1 MKQKIRNIVA
11 VAGSLLYCNL
21 LIPCAVYAGNK
32 EDKIVKDLDSKM
44 SFFVDLVLT
53 LIQGGG
59 AIVFGLGCVSLFSA
73 ISSRNSTELTEGIL
87 KTASGLGMFLVP
99 LIVRLYA

>member
-21 LIPCAVYAGNK
+21 LIPCAVYAGDK
-32 EDKIVKDLDSKM
+32 EDKIVKDFHSQV
-44 SFFVDLVLT
+44 SFIVALVLT
-53 LIQGGG
+53 IIQGIG
-59 AIVFGLGCVSLFSA
+59 AIVLGFGCVSLFSA

-87 KTASGLGMFLVP
+87 KAAGGLGM
-99 LIVRLYA
+99 LIVPGIIKLYT

>member
-21 LIPCAVYAGNK
+21 LIPCAVYAGDK
-32 EDKIVKDLDSKM
+32 EDKIVKDLDSKV
-44 SFFVDLVLT
+44 SFIVALVLT
-53 LIQGGG
+53 IIQGGG
-59 AIVFGLGCVSLFSA
+59 ALVLGLGCVSLFSA

-87 KTASGLGMFLVP
+87 KAAGGLGM
-99 LIVRLYA
+99 LIVPGIIKLYT